1 MADEMLSTAAV
12 LNLNGQDVTVDARPD
27 RRLLD
32 LLRDDLQ
39 LMSVR
44 EGCGVGMCGACTVL
58 VDGVAMSSCLLV
70 VGQVVG
76 STVQTVEGLGSPE
89 RLHAVQQAFIEH
101 AAFQCGYCTP
111 GFVLTVEA
119 LLREHPQADEATV
132 RDYLAG
138 NLCRCG
144 SYNNILAAVR
154 ALQSAA
160 PQHEGT
166 S

>member
-1 MADEMLSTAAV
+1 MADEQRSSTV
-12 LNLNGQDVTVDARPD
+12 ELTLNGRAVTLEAPAD

-39 LMSVR
+39 LLSVR

-58 VDGVAMSSCLLV
+58 VDGVAVSSCLLV
-70 VGQVVG
+70 VGQVAG
-76 STVQTVEGLGSPE
+76 TAVQTVEGLGTPE
-89 RLHAVQQAFIEH
+89 RLHQVQQAFIDH

-119 LLREHPQADEATV
+119 LLREHPQADDATI